1 MVVRSLEN
9 TEVSVCEKCN
19 MRFECFTNRGQFNGL
34 CNPENFEKLS
44 PDVIK
49 QIHIAKA
56 KRQGH
61 YFHTDEAG

>member
-1 MVVRSLEN
+1 
-9 TEVSVCEKCN
+9 

>member
-1 MVVRSLEN
+1 MVARSLEN

-19 MRFECFTNRGQFNGL
+19 KRFECFTNRSQYDGL
-34 CNPENFEKLS
+34 CNPENFEKLT
-44 PDVIK
+44 PDVVR

-61 YFHTDEAG
+61 YFPTNKAG